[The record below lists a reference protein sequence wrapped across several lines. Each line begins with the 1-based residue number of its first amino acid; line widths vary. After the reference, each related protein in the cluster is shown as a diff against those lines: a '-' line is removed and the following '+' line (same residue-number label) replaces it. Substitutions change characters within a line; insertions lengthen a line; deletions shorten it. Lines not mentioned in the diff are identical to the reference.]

1 MTMSRTLMG
10 ALLSTLLLTAGFSGR
25 ALAADPKP
33 DTQPQPQQV
42 VTDDEIQARMDRA
55 AGTEQSDR
63 QAVRD
68 LLSRPEVR
76 KIAGDAGLDIARAD
90 AAAGVLSGPELERV
104 AAQARDVNTQ
114 LSGGAMTL
122 SWPLLIVIV
131 VLLVVIIA
139 SL

>member
-1 MTMSRTLMG
+1 MTMFRTLAG
-10 ALLSTLLLTAGFSGR
+10 ALFAALLLSAGFTADAVAG
-25 ALAADPKP
+25 DPKP
-33 DTQPQPQQV
+33 QPQNQV

-55 AGTEQSDR
+55 AGSEEADR

-90 AAAGVLSGPELERV
+90 AAAGVLSGPELEKV
-104 AAQARDVNTQ
+104 AAQARDVNTR
-114 LSGGAMTL
+114 LSAGAMTL
-122 SWPLLIVIV
+122 SWPLLILIV